1 MGYRSKVIIGVKE
14 GKLSD
19 QFDDVLRKHDFN
31 PDKSN
36 DYLKINTDDWNTT
49 TKMKTYVFDYVKWY
63 ESEDWCKEI
72 MGWLEKQDDYTI
84 DRQDGLKNV
93 FCVGM
98 GEEGE
103 FHSEIGSYWEYT
115 DYIRDINLIKQ

>member
-14 GKLSD
+14 GKLSNE
-19 QFDDVLRKHDFN
+19 FDDILKKHDFR
-31 PDKSN
+31 PDKCT
-36 DYLKINTDDWNTT
+36 DYLKIDTDDWNTT
-49 TKMKTYVFDYVKWY
+49 IKMKTYVFDYVKWY
-63 ESEDWCKEI
+63 DTDDWVKDIMDYLESI
-72 MGWLEKQDDYTI
+72 GDY
-84 DRQDGLKNV
+84 DNDEECMV

-103 FHSEIGSYWEYT
+103 LHSEIGDYWEYT